1 MANHKSALKR
11 SRQNETR
18 HLRNRSVKTRVRN
31 IVKDIKIVAGKNDNK
46 DTSLK
51 TLDMAKSIIAKA
63 AKNGVIHKKN
73 ASRKISR
80 LSKLINKAK

>member
-1 MANHKSALKR
+1 LANHKSALKR